1 MNISAPD
8 ILLVEDSPTSAE
20 LFVFALEA
28 NQSSATIQVVRDGVE
43 ALDFLLDGDGAVRSG
58 STSNA
63 LPRLVL
69 LDLHMPRL
77 DGFQVLERLRAD
89 ERTRLLPVVILSS
102 SDQES
107 DKREAFRLGANGYIS
122 TPVGFKNSCEIIARL
137 EREWLGAAAAPQ
149 LPPG

>member
-28 NQSSATIQVVRDGVE
+28 NQSGATIQIVRDGVQ
-43 ALDFLLDGDGAVRSG
+43 ALDFLLGGATPSG
-58 STSNA
+58 SACNA

-69 LDLHMPRL
+69 LDIHMPRL

-89 ERTRLLPVVILSS
+89 ERTRFLPVVILSS
-102 SDQES
+102 SDKES
-107 DKREAFRLGANGYIS
+107 DRREAYRLGANGCIS
-122 TPVGFKNSCEIIARL
+122 KPMGFKDSCEAIAQL
-137 EREWLGAAAAPQ
+137 EREWLGAVVPGQ
-149 LPPG
+149 NPPE